1 MVANGKLEIK
11 FMSDYIWG
19 KLKLKEKIIFN
30 NYQRN
35 NILVYFTDKKNSLFQ
50 CDLEEN
56 EIYFNIAC
64 GYNQMVDLSIYE
76 EQYLNCEVSY
86 FFLNAPKK
94 TKNLNLYFES
104 LYSRIINLQDVINEI
119 YNNENVEK
127 ITYFH
132 ADENDE
138 NLIDEYKL
146 VDWKLEAF
154 ADKFFIAT
162 ILNMGFTPTIK
173 VVFKK

>member
-1 MVANGKLEIK
+1 M
-11 FMSDYIWG
+11 
-19 KLKLKEKIIFN
+19 
-30 NYQRN
+30 
-35 NILVYFTDKKNSLFQ
+35 
-50 CDLEEN
+50 
-56 EIYFNIAC
+56 
-64 GYNQMVDLSIYE
+64 
-76 EQYLNCEVSY
+76 
-86 FFLNAPKK
+86 
-94 TKNLNLYFES
+94 NLYFES

-138 NLIDEYKL
+138 NSIDEYKL

-173 VVFKK
+173 VVLKKINNS

>member
-1 MVANGKLEIK
+1 
-11 FMSDYIWG
+11 
-19 KLKLKEKIIFN
+19 
-30 NYQRN
+30 
-35 NILVYFTDKKNSLFQ
+35 
-50 CDLEEN
+50 
-56 EIYFNIAC
+56 
-64 GYNQMVDLSIYE
+64 MVDLSVYE

-94 TKNLNLYFES
+94 TKNLSLYFES

-132 ADENDE
+132 ADEDDV
-138 NLIDEYKL
+138 DEYKL

-173 VVFKK
+173 VVLKK